1 MRKLKRLNHKTCR
14 LISSTEQPAPNRSLK
29 TTINPMYNNP
39 NSPDNYKHFTV
50 KESAK
55 LLEFLL
61 DNMNESRNKV
71 NATLQGRGVK
81 VGGKTTTQFDF
92 QLQPG
97 MDVAVSKSKRNQYT
111 LKSRYV
117 KIVYEDQW
125 LVVVEK
131 NIGILSMAAG
141 HSSLNVK
148 AVLDDYFAKS
158 RQRCR
163 AHVVH
168 RLDRDTSG
176 LMVYAKDIDTEQ
188 ILEHNWHD
196 IVYDRRYVAV
206 VSGEME
212 EEGGTIENWL
222 KDNKA
227 YITYSSPVDNGG
239 KYAVTHFHVLDR
251 TTEHSLVEYKLETGR
266 KNQIRVHS
274 ADMGHPVC
282 GDIKY
287 GNGDDP
293 LHRLCL
299 HAYMLC
305 FWHPV
310 TRKRMEFETPIPAA
324 FRHLFK

>member
-1 MRKLKRLNHKTCR
+1 MRNTNNTYKT
-14 LISSTEQPAPNRSLK
+14 QGG
-29 TTINPMYNNP
+29 
-39 NSPDNYKHFTV
+39 DNMVITV
-50 KESAK
+50 KENAP
-55 LLEFLL
+55 LLEYLI
-61 DNMNESRNKV
+61 NNVSESRSKLK
-71 NATLQGRGVK
+71 ATLQGRGIAVNGRM
-81 VGGKTTTQFDF
+81 VTQFDY
-92 QLQPG
+92 QLKAGDKIIISRHKKQ
-97 MDVAVSKSKRNQYT
+97 NQF
-111 LKSRYV
+111 KSRYV
-117 KIVYEDQW
+117 KIVYEDRW

-148 AVLDDYFAKS
+148 SVLDDYFLKS
-158 RQRCR
+158 RQKCR

-176 LMVYAKDIDTEQ
+176 LMVYAKDIETEQ
-188 ILEHNWHD
+188 ILEHNWHQ

-212 EEGGTIENWL
+212 QNNGTIANWL

-227 YITYSSPVDNGG
+227 YITYSSPTDNGG
-239 KYAVTHFHVLDR
+239 KYAVTHFQVLNR

-305 FWHPV
+305 FTHPV
-310 TRKRMEFETPIPAA
+310 TGEPMEFSTPIPTA
-324 FRHLFK
+324 FRSLF

>member
-1 MRKLKRLNHKTCR
+1 MYNKSNSPENYKRLSVKKPAR
-14 LISSTEQPAPNRSLK
+14 LL
-29 TTINPMYNNP
+29 
-39 NSPDNYKHFTV
+39 DF
-50 KESAK
+50 
-55 LLEFLL
+55 LLENL
-61 DNMNESRNKV
+61 NESRSKV
-71 NATLQGRGVK
+71 KATLQGRGIK
-81 VGGKTTTQFDF
+81 VNGKTTTQFDL

-125 LVVVEK
+125 IVVIEK
-131 NIGILSMAAG
+131 NTGILSMAAG

-158 RQRCR
+158 RQKCR

-176 LMVYAKDIDTEQ
+176 LMVYAKDMDTEQ
-188 ILEHNWHD
+188 TLEHNWHD
-196 IVYDRRYVAV
+196 IVYDRRYIAV
-206 VSGEME
+206 VSGEVE
-212 EEGGTIENWL
+212 EEGGTVENWL

-239 KYAVTHFHVLDR
+239 KYAITHYHVIDR
-251 TTEHSLVEYKLETGR
+251 TTEHSLVEFKLETGR
-266 KNQIRVHS
+266 KNQIRVHT
-274 ADMGHPVC
+274 ADIGHPVC
-282 GDIKY
+282 GDVKY

>member
-1 MRKLKRLNHKTCR
+1 MRHPYNSDEKDYATYNVEHDDTLLNF
-14 LISSTEQPAPNRSLK
+14 LLSN
-29 TTINPMYNNP
+29 
-39 NSPDNYKHFTV
+39 V
-50 KESAK
+50 KESRSK
-55 LLEFLL
+55 I
-61 DNMNESRNKV
+61 K
-71 NATLQGRGVK
+71 ATLQGKGIK
-81 VGGKTTTQFDF
+81 VNGKTITQFDYP
-92 QLQPG
+92 LTPG
-97 MDVAVSKSKRNQYT
+97 TKVEVSRTKRNRDR

-117 KIVYEDQW
+117 KIVYEDQF
-125 LVVVEK
+125 LVVIEK
-131 NIGILSMAAG
+131 NVGILSMAAG
-141 HSSLNVK
+141 HKSLNVK
-148 AVLDDYFAKS
+148 AVLDDYFKKT
-158 RQRCR
+158 RQRCT

-176 LMVYAKDIDTEQ
+176 LMVYAKDMETEQ

-212 EEGGTIENWL
+212 QDEGTVANWL

-239 KYAVTHFHVLDR
+239 KYAVTHFHVLNR
-251 TTEHSLVEYKLETGR
+251 TTEHTLVEYRLETGR

-282 GDIKY
+282 GDVKY

-293 LHRLCL
+293 CHRLCL

-305 FWHPV
+305 FTHPV
-310 TRKRMEFETPIPAA
+310 TRQPMEFQTTIPAL
-324 FRHLFK
+324 FRHVFK

>member
-1 MRKLKRLNHKTCR
+1 MRNTNNTYKT
-14 LISSTEQPAPNRSLK
+14 QGG
-29 TTINPMYNNP
+29 
-39 NSPDNYKHFTV
+39 DNLVITV
-50 KESAK
+50 KENAP
-55 LLEFLL
+55 LLEYLI
-61 DNMNESRNKV
+61 NNVSESRSKLK
-71 NATLQGRGVK
+71 ATLQGRGIAVNGRM
-81 VGGKTTTQFDF
+81 VTQFDY
-92 QLQPG
+92 QLKAGDKIIISRHKKQ
-97 MDVAVSKSKRNQYT
+97 NQF
-111 LKSRYV
+111 KSRYV
-117 KIVYEDQW
+117 KIVYEDRW

-148 AVLDDYFAKS
+148 SVLDDYFLKS
-158 RQRCR
+158 RQKCR

-176 LMVYAKDIDTEQ
+176 LMVYAKDIETEQ
-188 ILEHNWHD
+188 ILEHNWHQ

-212 EEGGTIENWL
+212 QNNGTIANWL

-227 YITYSSPVDNGG
+227 YVTYSSPVDNGG
-239 KYAVTHFHVLDR
+239 KYAVTHFQVLNR

-282 GDIKY
+282 GDMKY

-305 FWHPV
+305 FTHPV
-310 TRKRMEFETPIPAA
+310 TGEPMEFSTPIPTA
-324 FRHLFK
+324 FRSLF

>member
-1 MRKLKRLNHKTCR
+1 MRNTQNTYKT
-14 LISSTEQPAPNRSLK
+14 QGG
-29 TTINPMYNNP
+29 
-39 NSPDNYKHFTV
+39 DNMVIVV
-50 KESAK
+50 KDNAQ
-55 LLEFLL
+55 LLEYLI
-61 DNMNESRNKV
+61 NNVNESRSKLK
-71 NATLQGRGVK
+71 ATLQGRGIAVN
-81 VGGKTTTQFDF
+81 GKMVTQFDY
-92 QLQPG
+92 QLKPG
-97 MDVAVSKSKRNQYT
+97 DKITISRHKRQNQF
-111 LKSRYV
+111 KSRYV
-117 KIVYEDQW
+117 KIVYEDRW

-148 AVLDDYFAKS
+148 SVLDDYFLKS
-158 RQRCR
+158 RQKCR

-176 LMVYAKDIDTEQ
+176 LMVYAKDIETEQ
-188 ILEHNWHD
+188 ILEHNWHQ

-212 EEGGTIENWL
+212 QENGTIANWL

-227 YITYSSPVDNGG
+227 YITYSSPTDNGG
-239 KYAVTHFHVLDR
+239 KYAVTHFQVLNR

-282 GDIKY
+282 GDVKY

-305 FWHPV
+305 FTHPV
-310 TRKRMEFETPIPAA
+310 TGEPMEFSTPIPTI
-324 FRHLFK
+324 FRSLF